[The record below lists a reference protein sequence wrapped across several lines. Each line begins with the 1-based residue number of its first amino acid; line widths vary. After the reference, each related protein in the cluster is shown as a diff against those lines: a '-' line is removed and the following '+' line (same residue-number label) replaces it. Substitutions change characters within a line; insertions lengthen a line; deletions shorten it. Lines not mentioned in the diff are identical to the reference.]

1 MSLSSPQAPVS
12 QPPAGG
18 HLGAEHLIKGS
29 QPFNPSFLSLRFYEA
44 GTDAFGSQTFPF
56 SLVFTGTSSG
66 YL

>member
-1 MSLSSPQAPVS
+1 MSQL
-12 QPPAGG
+12 PAGG
-18 HLGAEHLIKGS
+18 HVGAEHLIKGS

-44 GTDAFGSQTFPF
+44 DTTAFGSQMFPF